1 MLEGFRKLSLIRFL
15 DQPIASS
22 TTRKMFTG
30 GKSYFLRDRQWTFRC
45 GSVVRVP
52 LAFDFKR

>member
-30 GKSYFLRDRQWTFRC
+30 GKSYSFERSTMD
-45 GSVVRVP
+45 VP
-52 LAFDFKR
+52 LR